1 MDSKIEQVIGEI
13 EDFIENCKYQPFSN
27 SKIVVDK
34 DELDELLAD
43 LRRKTPEEIKKYQRI
58 IRNQERILADAK
70 TEAEKIIAQAQVH
83 TTELISE
90 HQIMQQAYEQANE
103 VVVIATNQARE
114 ILSKA
119 TADANEIR
127 WGAIEYTDNILH
139 DLEEIIGNA
148 METTRARTENLLG
161 SLQKCYEE
169 LEGNRRSMVPPQMNP
184 SQFQDSSAAEEEAPV
199 PEIQMPDIS

>member
-1 MDSKIEQVIGEI
+1 
-13 EDFIENCKYQPFSN
+13 
-27 SKIVVDK
+27 
-34 DELDELLAD
+34 
-43 LRRKTPEEIKKYQRI
+43 
-58 IRNQERILADAK
+58 
-70 TEAEKIIAQAQVH
+70 
-83 TTELISE
+83 
-90 HQIMQQAYEQANE
+90 MQQAYEQANE

-161 SLQKCYEE
+161 SLQKCYE
-169 LEGNRRSMVPPQMNP
+169 LEGNRRSMVPPQMNT